1 MGSNLDCEGLG
12 RFATAPQSRGI
23 MPTEHFHVQRMV
35 PLRTKQMVGCL
46 QADTARHCSRD
57 TATEQSPPDRVLT
70 SGDVRGLPFGCGSIS
85 VGDGELKRHHWMAL
99 RANRAR
105 AKGAC

>member
-23 MPTEHFHVQRMV
+23 MPTEQFHVQRMV

-46 QADTARHCSRD
+46 QADTA
-57 TATEQSPPDRVLT
+57 
-70 SGDVRGLPFGCGSIS
+70 
-85 VGDGELKRHHWMAL
+85 
-99 RANRAR
+99 
-105 AKGAC
+105 